1 MERDLH
7 PLKWMER
14 NALPYLMLA
23 SQRGCTLLEDF
34 LGLAEVLKSSIGQNG
49 NLADLVVPLTVC
61 DHVAELAGLMKCAS
75 LQPPNFC
82 QKFGKSAARVEAAL
96 SARALAHLL
105 VVVLA
110 SV

>member
-1 MERDLH
+1 M
-7 PLKWMER
+7 KWMER
-14 NALPYLMLA
+14 NAFPYLMLA
-23 SQRGCTLLEDF
+23 SQRGCTLLKDF

-49 NLADLVVPLTVC
+49 NLADRVVPLTVR

-75 LQPPNFC
+75 LQPPNRY
-82 QKFGKSAARVEAAL
+82 QRFGKSAARVEAAL

-110 SV
+110 LV